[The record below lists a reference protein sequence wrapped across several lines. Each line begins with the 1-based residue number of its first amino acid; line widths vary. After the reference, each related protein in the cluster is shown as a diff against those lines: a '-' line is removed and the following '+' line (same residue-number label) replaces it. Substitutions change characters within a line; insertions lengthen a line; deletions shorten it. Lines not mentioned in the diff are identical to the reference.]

1 MTNTG
6 LSRVDQPAVPVVSGM
21 ATGVALFFM
30 AWLALVL
37 TTVSG
42 RLRLIAASFL
52 VFLALLVGIYTF
64 YLVNLA

>member
-21 ATGVALFFM
+21 ATGVALFFT

-37 TTVSG
+37 VLGSRG
-42 RLRLIAASFL
+42 AFCWDIGPFQR
-52 VFLALLVGIYTF
+52 
-64 YLVNLA
+64 